1 MKERILESPR
11 FPLCSEEFI
20 DRAVLQLK
28 DIFNKDSSE
37 IVKNALKSDFAQK
50 LRSFKNWFQRIEF
63 PDFNITS
70 TSDHSLVISGVDR
83 LNSLGG
89 RLSLE
94 EAAVLRP
101 LPKWFYLKPIL
112 PDLNGKTILEA
123 GSNNGFFSF
132 QFAQIGAKAVTGV
145 EVVKRLYDAA
155 CWAAK
160 VLNIDNVQFL
170 NSDLMLDLT
179 IPRHDIVFMSAV
191 HIHFVTFFFGLLRSI
206 NLSKE
211 LVILDA
217 GIGSEEDEYGLRLHI
232 VKNEKLKRINY
243 HVWNA
248 ASKMIIDFLYL
259 VGVEPSRVTRYIG
272 PWGDHVIYFID
283 TRNVECFRDNEGY
296 PEYIKSFLNLNFKT
310 K

>member
-1 MKERILESPR
+1 MNEMMLENPK
-11 FPLCSEEFI
+11 FPLCSEEFLNRI
-20 DRAVLQLK
+20 VLQLK
-28 DIFNKDSSE
+28 EIFNKDSSE

-50 LRSFKNWFQRIEF
+50 LRSFNSWFQRIDF

-70 TSDHSLVISGVDR
+70 TSDHSLVRCGADR
-83 LNSLGG
+83 INSLGG

-112 PDLNGKTILEA
+112 PDLNDKTILEV

-132 QFAQIGAKAVTGV
+132 QFAQIGAKSVTGV
-145 EVVKRLYDAA
+145 EVVKRNYDAA
-155 CWAAK
+155 CWAAEI
-160 VLNIDNVQFL
+160 LGIDNVQFL
-170 NSDLMLDLT
+170 NSDIMLDLT
-179 IPRHDIVFMSAV
+179 IPGHDIVFMSAV
-191 HIHFVTFFFGLLRSI
+191 HIHFVTFFFGLLRSV

-217 GIGSEEDEYGLRLHI
+217 GGPYEGQYGLRLHI
-232 VKNEKLKRINY
+232 DKDDKSKRIT
-243 HVWNA
+243 HHTWSA
-248 ASKMIIDFLYL
+248 TSKMMIDFLYL
-259 VGVEPSRVTRYIG
+259 IGVESSRITRYIA
-272 PWGDHVIYFID
+272 PWGNHVVYFID
-283 TRNVECFRDNEGY
+283 TRNVEYFRDNEGY